1 MAIRDVSGLPDD
13 HPMVPEWVR
22 ERRALGRAELRKLC
36 ECGRHFGAR
45 DELLAHTDDTGH
57 RPKVRDDFNDQFI
70 VRWRPHCRWPRRGG
84 PPA

>member
-13 HPMVPEWVR
+13 HPMVPAWVR
-22 ERRALGRAELRKLC
+22 ERRALGRAERKKLC
-36 ECGRHFGAR
+36 QCGLHFGAR

-57 RPKVRDDFNDQFI
+57 IPLVPNADDPFI